1 MSLSRKIHLGLLQS
15 EQGAA
20 LLALSGS
27 RRDYWRVE
35 EFRRVSWRQEG
46 IRGERESREAAEEW
60 LSHRGGAPD
69 GCVCLFPQRLSTAV
83 SSDLPPIHNQ
93 EKLSEVVAYQT
104 GQMAGE
110 AHSGVLYDFRPL
122 PPMPGQENPHL
133 VVVAR
138 EDALAP
144 WSTLC
149 QRAKLRL
156 DALTPEGV
164 ALYNALAFLEPKA
177 LQTEGLQLVLNWD
190 GGEGAATLLILRL
203 GVLQHLGVLDAPS
216 EDPAQFAS
224 QLQNA
229 LRNWRLTQSGEA
241 RLAVPERLWISGS
254 AALQEE
260 FLNALSAALGIP
272 AEVLGV
278 PRQRFAPSLR
288 DDLPCIQ
295 GKCPSAVPTLGA
307 ALQAAGRAA
316 LPIALL
322 PERIAWQ
329 RERLREFPFL
339 ALAAILTVAFLAW
352 CFLSKLSTIQIEEE
366 RLSRQENLLD
376 QCLEMAPRLHVARLE
391 AQELQKRLLPLA
403 EASLR
408 THRFAETIRAWEQ
421 ASPIPQDGTWCI
433 YLADE
438 FSFAENNA
446 AKASSSSAAAAH
458 GNRRGEN
465 AQNAPSLRNAFP
477 VLGLEKALN
486 GVSKTEDPPEAT
498 PALPSQATPVTAM
511 PLLTRMYAGGIL
523 PASTQ
528 ARFQAV
534 KEFQG
539 ELNRTDLFTNVDD
552 YTDFLSQ
559 DFVAQYF
566 TPWSTFLETY
576 RNVLKKDYALFLLQ
590 LPFRESPVQIHPSM
604 GTLQSIELP

>member
-1 MSLSRKIHLGLLQS
+1 MSFSRKIHFGLLQN

-20 LLALSGS
+20 FLALSGS
-27 RRDYWRVE
+27 HRGDWRIE

-60 LSHRGGAPD
+60 LSRREVSSED
-69 GCVCLFPQRLSTAV
+69 CVCLFPQRIATAV
-83 SSDLPPIHNQ
+83 SSDLPPIRSQ

-104 GQMAGE
+104 GQMTGDGH
-110 AHSGVLYDFRPL
+110 HSGVLYDFRPL

-133 VVVAR
+133 VVVVR

-144 WSTLC
+144 WAALC
-149 QRAKLRL
+149 QKAKIRL
-156 DALTPEGV
+156 EAMTPDGV

-177 LQTEGLQLVLNWD
+177 LQTEGLQLALDWD

-216 EDPAQFAS
+216 SDPAALAR

-241 RLAVPERLWISGS
+241 RLAVPERLWLSGN
-254 AALQEE
+254 AVLREE
-260 FLNALSAALGIP
+260 FATTLSSALGAD
-272 AEVLGV
+272 AEILGV
-278 PRQRFAPSLR
+278 PRQHFAAELR
-288 DDLPCIQ
+288 EDLPCVQ
-295 GKCPSAVPTLGA
+295 GKCPSAVLPLGA
-307 ALQAAGRAA
+307 ALQGAGLAA

-322 PERIAWQ
+322 PEQIAWQ

-339 ALAAILTVAFLAW
+339 ALAAILAVAFLAW
-352 CFLSKLSTIQIEEE
+352 CFLGSLSTLQTEED
-366 RLSRQENLLD
+366 RLARQESLLD
-376 QCLEMAPRLHVARLE
+376 QCLEMAPRLHDARLE
-391 AQELQKRLLPLA
+391 AQELQKRLLPMA

-408 THRFAETIRAWEQ
+408 TRRFAETIRAWEQ
-421 ASPIPQDGTWCI
+421 ASPIPRNSTWCI

-446 AKASSSSAAAAH
+446 AKTSIHGTRRENGAPARGAFLGLGMEKAAAGGTA
-458 GNRRGEN
+458 
-465 AQNAPSLRNAFP
+465 
-477 VLGLEKALN
+477 
-486 GVSKTEDPPEAT
+486 KTEDPAETP

-523 PASTQ
+523 PASAQ
-528 ARFQAV
+528 ARYQVV

-539 ELNRTDLFTNVDD
+539 ELNRTDLFTSVDD

-590 LPFRESPVQIHPSM
+590 LPFRESPVRVHSSM
-604 GTLQSIELP
+604 GPLRTSELP

>member
-1 MSLSRKIHLGLLQS
+1 MSFSRKIHLGLLQS

-27 RRDYWRVE
+27 HRDYWRVE

-46 IRGERESREAAEEW
+46 IRGEHESREAAEEW
-60 LSHRGGAPD
+60 LSRRGGTSD

-83 SSDLPPIHNQ
+83 SSDLPPIHSK

-138 EDALAP
+138 EDALSP
-144 WSTLC
+144 WATLC
-149 QRAKLRL
+149 QRAKIRL
-156 DALTPEGV
+156 DALTPDGV

-177 LQTEGLQLVLNWD
+177 LQTEGLQLVLDWD
-190 GGEGAATLLILRL
+190 GDEGAATLLILRL
-203 GVLQHLGVLDAPS
+203 GVLQYLGVLDAPS
-216 EDPAQFAS
+216 ADPAQLAQ

-241 RLAVPERLWISGS
+241 RLAMPERLWISGS
-254 AALQEE
+254 AALQED
-260 FLNALSAALGIP
+260 FLNALSSALGIP

-295 GKCPSAVPTLGA
+295 GTCPSAVLTLGA
-307 ALQAAGRAA
+307 ALLAAGRAA

-366 RLSRQENLLD
+366 RLAHQENLLD
-376 QCLEMAPRLHVARLE
+376 QCLEMAPRLHDARLE

-421 ASPIPQDGTWCI
+421 ASPIPRDTTWCI

-446 AKASSSSAAAAH
+446 AKASSSATSNH
-458 GNRRGEN
+458 SNRREN
-465 AQNAPSLRNAFP
+465 GTALRNPFP
-477 VLGLEKALN
+477 TMGIEKSAN
-486 GVSKTEDPPEAT
+486 GVSKAEDPAEAP

-523 PASTQ
+523 PTSTQ

-604 GTLQSIELP
+604 GTLQSSELP